1 MEDSYIENL
10 KSNEVIF
17 YEILLES
24 LKLDFS
30 SSYIKNLSN
39 QKFLIAF

>member
-1 MEDSYIENL
+1 MFLNIN
-10 KSNEVIF
+10 
-17 YEILLES
+17 LES

-39 QKFLIAF
+39 QKFL